1 MIKNNEN
8 SSIHVVI
15 PHTTEHSIIGRLKKD
30 FDEIKTY
37 VLSQECYIN
46 PSSPQQIMQL
56 MEEITESVKQLPE
69 IRNSSNYHLL
79 LTGFPPASIISYQAL
94 INRFNNISLLIFDS
108 KTKKYIPISNVTQ
121 TLCEIWEKK
130 EKENPAKQEE
140 VKTHNV

>member
-56 MEEITESVKQLPE
+56 MDEITSSVKQLPE
-69 IRNSSNYHLL
+69 LPNGNNYHLL

-108 KTKKYIPISNVTQ
+108 KTKKYIPISNATQ
-121 TLCEIWEKK
+121 TMREIWERK
-130 EKENPAKQEE
+130 EKEIPAEAGGGE
-140 VKTHNV
+140 

>member
-1 MIKNNEN
+1 MIKNENN

-30 FDEIKTY
+30 FDEIKTH

-56 MEEITESVKQLPE
+56 MEEITLSVKNLPE
-69 IRNSSNYHLL
+69 PENSNSYHLL

-94 INRFNNISLLIFDS
+94 INRFKNISLLIFDS
-108 KTKKYIPISNVTQ
+108 KTKKYITIPNTTQ
-121 TLCEIWEKK
+121 TLREIWERNK
-130 EKENPAKQEE
+130 KENPQMGGRR
-140 VKTHNV
+140 

>member
-1 MIKNNEN
+1 MIKNENN

-30 FDEIKTY
+30 FDEIKTH

-56 MEEITESVKQLPE
+56 MEEITLSVKNLPE
-69 IRNSSNYHLL
+69 PENSNSYHLL

-94 INRFNNISLLIFDS
+94 INRFKNISLLIFDS
-108 KTKKYIPISNVTQ
+108 KTKKYITIPNTTQ
-121 TLCEIWEKK
+121 TLREIWERK
-130 EKENPAKQEE
+130 EKEIPAEAGGGE
-140 VKTHNV
+140 

>member
-1 MIKNNEN
+1 MIKNENN

-30 FDEIKTY
+30 FDEIKTH

-56 MEEITESVKQLPE
+56 MEEITLSVKNLPE
-69 IRNSSNYHLL
+69 PENSNSYHLL

-94 INRFNNISLLIFDS
+94 INRFKNISLLIFDS
-108 KTKKYIPISNVTQ
+108 KTKKYITVPNATQ
-121 TLCEIWEKK
+121 TLCEIWERK
-130 EKENPAKQEE
+130 EKESPCGREE